1 MGPSRRSAAAEAS
14 YRREPYRKN
23 YADILKLH
31 RDPNIA
37 VSELFLFRF
46 WLSEHTCRLC
56 PRYQANDE
64 EALSAP
70 AVSTVPPPG
79 WRAPADV
86 EGVDIE
92 AALGDG
98 IATLLE
104 SRFDLYDRFFTL
116 GRNASDPLG
125 LKAVSLALACQLF
138 EEPPP
143 AILAYLT
150 AKTREQFIAISR
162 ACTAET
168 SQGSGTSSA
177 LE

>member
-14 YRREPYRKN
+14 YRQEPYRKS
-23 YADILKLH
+23 YADILKQH
-31 RDPNIA
+31 RDPGVA

-46 WLSEHTCRLC
+46 WLSEHACRQCARSLT
-56 PRYQANDE
+56 NDE
-64 EALSAP
+64 QALSAQ
-70 AVSTVPPPG
+70 AVSTMPPPG
-79 WRAPADV
+79 WRVPENV

-92 AALGDG
+92 AALGGG
-98 IATLLE
+98 IATLVE

-116 GRNASDPLG
+116 GRSTSDPLG

-143 AILAYLT
+143 AVLAYLT

-162 ACTAET
+162 AWASET
-168 SQGSGTSSA
+168 NPGSGASCA
-177 LE
+177 PR